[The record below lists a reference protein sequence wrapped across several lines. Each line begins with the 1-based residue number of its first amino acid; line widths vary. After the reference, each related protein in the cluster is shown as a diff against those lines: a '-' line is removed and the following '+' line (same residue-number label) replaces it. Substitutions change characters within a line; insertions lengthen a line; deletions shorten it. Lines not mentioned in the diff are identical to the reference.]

1 MFATVCDILIQDG
14 GDGVEGKDSRIKH
27 NLVSSLIYQI
37 VLISLSFL
45 LPRLYL
51 ENFGSEVN
59 GVLST
64 IKQIFTY
71 MCLLEAGVGLAT
83 TQALYKRIGEKDYKS
98 ASAVLSATHSYYIKT
113 GVIYSVIVLAIAMV
127 YAYLIPTSI
136 NSNVLFFM
144 VVLNAIPALFSYFV
158 QAKYRILMEVDGRKY
173 VINNSETVLQLAS
186 NVGKILVLLL
196 TDSLILIQL
205 VYCIIALLQLGYLYF
220 YAKRR
225 YKWLDLKAKPDF
237 DAISQKSSVMMHQIS
252 GMVFNNTDVIL
263 ISVLCDFKAVSIY
276 AIYNIFFSQVQNFI
290 TSIISSFTF
299 ALGQMFHTDREKF
312 SRLFNAYET
321 FYVMVTYI
329 IYTLMAVFLLPI
341 IQIYTSGINDAEYT
355 NTALLLLFVIMNLI
369 ANSKLPINGV
379 IEYSGDFKKTRT
391 HAIWEMVINISVSV
405 IAIIYM
411 GICGAIFGTIAAL
424 LYRAVVTIYYSNKK
438 ILKRSQMCTYKI
450 LLANGIV
457 FALVLAIFFVD
468 TFSNISFVKLLLYG
482 ILHSIWIVALY
493 LLVNFIFNRAAF
505 KAIFELYGEKGKQ

>member
-1 MFATVCDILIQDG
+1 MSD
-14 GDGVEGKDSRIKH
+14 KDLRIKN
-27 NLVSSLIYQI
+27 NLISSLIYQV

-59 GVLST
+59 GVLQA

-83 TQALYKRIGEKDYKS
+83 TQALYKKIGENDYKS
-98 ASAVLSATHSYYIKT
+98 ASEVLSATNTYYKKT
-113 GVIYSVIVLAIAMV
+113 GIIYSAIVLVIAVV

-136 NSNVLFFM
+136 NSNVLFFI
-144 VVLNAIPALFSYFV
+144 VILNAIPSLFSYFV

-173 VINNSETVLQLAS
+173 VINNSETILQLAS
-186 NVGKILVLLL
+186 NIGKILVLLL

-205 VYCIIALLQLGYLYF
+205 VYCIIALLQLVYLYF

-225 YKWLDLKAKPDF
+225 YKWLNLKAKPDF
-237 DAISQKSSVMMHQIS
+237 ESISQKNSVLMHQLS

-263 ISVLCDFKAVSIY
+263 ISVLCDFKAASIY

-290 TSIISSFTF
+290 TSVVSSFTF

-312 SRLFNAYET
+312 DKLFNVYET
-321 FYVMVTYI
+321 FYIMATCI

-355 NTALLLLFVIMNLI
+355 NVFLLMLFVIMNLI
-369 ANSKLPINGV
+369 ANSKLPANGV
-379 IEYSGDFKKTRT
+379 IEYSGDFKKTRLY
-391 HAIWEMVINISVSV
+391 AVLEMIINITVSV
-405 IAIIYM
+405 IAIIYI
-411 GICGAIFGTIAAL
+411 GICGAILGTIAAL
-424 LYRAVVTIYYSNKK
+424 LYRGIMTIYYSNKK
-438 ILKRSQMCTYKI
+438 ILKRSQMGTYKI
-450 LLANGIV
+450 LIANGIV
-457 FALVLAIFFVD
+457 FAVVMAIFFVD
-468 TFSNISFVKLLLYG
+468 TFSNMSFLNLLFYG
-482 ILHSIWIVALY
+482 AVNSIWIVGLY
-493 LLVNFIFNRAAF
+493 LLVNFLFNRTAF
-505 KAIFELYGEKGKQ
+505 KTFFGLYRGKKNQ

>member
-1 MFATVCDILIQDG
+1 MAVLSYTVFVKSG
-14 GDGVEGKDSRIKH
+14 GDVLADTRIKN
-27 NLVSSLIYQI
+27 NLISSLIYQV

-98 ASAVLSATHSYYIKT
+98 ASAVLSATNTYYIKT
-113 GVIYSVIVLAIAMV
+113 GVIYSAIVLVIGVV
-127 YAYLIPTSI
+127 YAYMIPTSI
-136 NSNVLFFM
+136 DSNVLFFI
-144 VVLNAIPALFSYFV
+144 VILNAIPSLFSYFV
-158 QAKYRILMEVDGRKY
+158 QARYRILMEVDGRKY
-173 VINNSETVLQLAS
+173 VINNSETLLQLAS

-205 VYCIIALLQLGYLYF
+205 VYCIIALVQLVYLYF
-220 YAKRR
+220 YARGR

-237 DAISQKSSVMMHQIS
+237 NAISQKNSVLVHQLS
-252 GMVFNNTDVIL
+252 GTVFNNTDVIL

-290 TSIISSFTF
+290 TSIVSSFTF
-299 ALGQMFHTDREKF
+299 KLGQMFHTDRERF
-312 SRLFNAYET
+312 DELFNVYET
-321 FYVMVTYI
+321 FYIMITGI

-355 NTALLLLFVIMNLI
+355 NVLLLLLFVVMNLI
-369 ANSKLPINGV
+369 ANGKLPANGI
-379 IEYSGDFKKTRT
+379 IEYSGDFKKTRYY
-391 HAIWEMVINISVSV
+391 AIWEMIINITVSIV
-405 IAIIYM
+405 AIMYM
-411 GICGAIFGTIAAL
+411 GICGAILGTIAAL
-424 LYRAVVTIYYSNKK
+424 IYRGIMTIYYANKK
-438 ILKRSQMCTYKI
+438 VLKRSQMCTYKI
-450 LLANGIV
+450 LIGNGVAFAIV
-457 FALVLAIFFVD
+457 MWIFFVD
-468 TFSNISFVKLLLYG
+468 NFSNMPFLQLLLNG
-482 ILHSIWIVALY
+482 IIHSIWIVALY
-493 LLVNFIFNRAAF
+493 LLINFVFNKSAF
-505 KAIFELYGEKGKQ
+505 KSILKFSRGKKRK